1 MLILAAGRGS
11 RLKEFTKNTPK
22 PILAIPGGNIL
33 QRLILQISLFID
45 ISNIWINVS
54 TLPNQMV
61 ESISKIEKAT
71 NLNILWEPELLGSSL
86 TFYEMR
92 QLFNDDFLII
102 HGDLVLSNS
111 YVLRLWELLNK
122 SSESFLIC
130 HRRQLS
136 NARSIVEISENG
148 LVYQL
153 LEAPTM
159 NTKNRE
165 VLCNSGIYLV
175 QAEEKFEN
183 DYIPKGDFVKNQIQ
197 TLISQQKLFAEV
209 IEEPRIA
216 VDSPEA
222 LSAAIS
228 LARFDRPL

>member
-1 MLILAAGRGS
+1 
-11 RLKEFTKNTPK
+11 LKEFTKNTPK

-33 QRLILQISLFID
+33 QRLILQVSPFVD
-45 ISNIWINVS
+45 MSDIWINVS
-54 TLPNQMV
+54 TLPNQMIK
-61 ESISKIEKAT
+61 SISQIEKAT
-71 NLNILWEPELLGSSL
+71 KLNILWEPELLGSSL

-92 QLFNDDFLII
+92 KLFNDDFLII

-111 YVLRLWELLNK
+111 YVLRLWELLNNT
-122 SSESFLIC
+122 SESLLIC
-130 HRRQLS
+130 HGRQLS
-136 NARSIVEISENG
+136 NARSIVEISKHG
-148 LVYQL
+148 LVYRL

-159 NTKNRE
+159 NSRNGE
-165 VLCNSGIYLV
+165 VLCNSGIYFV
-175 QAEEKFEN
+175 QAEEKFEY
-183 DYIPKGDFVKNQIQ
+183 DYIPKGDLVKNQIQ
-197 TLISQQKLFAEV
+197 TLISQKKLFAKV